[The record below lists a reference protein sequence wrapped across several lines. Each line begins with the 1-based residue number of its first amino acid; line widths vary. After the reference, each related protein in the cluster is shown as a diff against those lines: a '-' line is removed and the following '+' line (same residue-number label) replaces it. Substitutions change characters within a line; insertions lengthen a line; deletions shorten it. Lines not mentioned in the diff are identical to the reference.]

1 MCTHANIEIESCP
14 KYTATLFSHFIICYA
29 NIPQAF
35 YITALFFLRQGLT
48 KGSILKTI
56 IIFLVTHHLIILPMY
71 RCCGT
76 TAHIQWYFNVHSILY
91 WKSDRHYLL

>member
-14 KYTATLFSHFIICYA
+14 KYTATLFFSFHNLLCNYTTSLLY
-29 NIPQAF
+29 NS
-35 YITALFFLRQGLT
+35 LVFLRQGLT